1 MVHCIVVGCG
11 NKSGKHKTNFSKIP
25 KIVVN
30 QGEEWEELM
39 RERRNRWISAVSRGD
54 TEVKNFLESERVCAR
69 HFVSGRPSA
78 CWDKHNVDWVPT
90 LNLGTFSSPE
100 PLGLICNR
108 PVALDAT
115 ENTNFFIG

>member
-30 QGEEWEELM
+30 QGEEWEELT

-54 TEVKNFLESERVCAR
+54 TEVKNVLGGSITNTHCIL
-69 HFVSGRPSA
+69 
-78 CWDKHNVDWVPT
+78 KTT
-90 LNLGTFSSPE
+90 LNLQ
-100 PLGLICNR
+100 
-108 PVALDAT
+108 
-115 ENTNFFIG
+115 